1 MQQAVCVRKKK
12 THTHKKS
19 APPQTHDEI
28 QISAA
33 TATTSRRRSTK
44 HVPRVSPYS
53 PASIDPGF
61 VEVGLVQLSQSVKNT
76 KSVCES
82 TFLEIYFKN
91 CPEGKT
97 CGKFLKKWQKCTS
110 SKVGFDQMLRA
121 VNFVSVLLAY
131 NAPSICPRQ
140 NNGL

>member
-1 MQQAVCVRKKK
+1 MRQDGLIPGTCNRPCAFEGKKHTKKSEIPPHPK
-12 THTHKKS
+12 THHETHS
-19 APPQTHDEI
+19 RPAT
-28 QISAA
+28 AA
-33 TATTSRRRSTK
+33 TSKRRPTK

-91 CPEGKT
+91 CPEGKI
-97 CGKFLKKWQKCTS
+97 CGIFLKKRQKYT
-110 SKVGFDQMLRA
+110 L
-121 VNFVSVLLAY
+121 
-131 NAPSICPRQ
+131 
-140 NNGL
+140 